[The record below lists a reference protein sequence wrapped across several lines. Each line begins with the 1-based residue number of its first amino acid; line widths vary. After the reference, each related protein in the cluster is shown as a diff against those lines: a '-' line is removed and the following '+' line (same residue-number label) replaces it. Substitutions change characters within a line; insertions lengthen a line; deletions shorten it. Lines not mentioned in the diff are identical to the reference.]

1 MSVIETRK
9 REDGAI
15 RRRRLL
21 PNGQTLTTLEV
32 PMSVVLSFG
41 AREFA
46 AAMARWHRGELAR
59 ESAARL
65 RVEVKARPG
74 WKATAVAHDL
84 GCSEARVRQIR
95 GGP

>member
-1 MSVIETRK
+1 MNVIETRK

-41 AREFA
+41 VREFA
-46 AAMARWHRGELAR
+46 AAMARWNRGELAR
-59 ESAARL
+59 EATARL
-65 RVEVKARPG
+65 RVEILARAD
-74 WKATAVAHDL
+74 WKATAVAYEL

-95 GGP
+95 GDP

>member
-1 MSVIETRK
+1 MSILETRK

-46 AAMARWHRGELAR
+46 AAMARWNRGELAR
-59 ESAARL
+59 ESAALL
-65 RVEVKARPG
+65 RAGVMARAG

-84 GCSEARVRQIR
+84 GCSEARVRKIR
-95 GGP
+95 GDP